1 MNEMVIF
8 DAKTPASINFKDE
21 ALQRVS
27 LAIAENMAE
36 VGRIYNDAKERTE
49 AVNRALAPLFAEV
62 VNGKLYEKGGY
73 KSLDAYS
80 EEVFGIKKSMAY
92 MLARVGNAFFLTDNE
107 YTRKARDTFSVST
120 LGELCNSDRVAIA
133 SAIDAGEL
141 TADTEQKTVREW
153 GASHRKD
160 GKSAKEKVVPTFDLF
175 VVHPTAPDGKR
186 KIAEDITKEEL
197 SGKAWEH
204 TGMIGVQR
212 YITTVKMDGDKASAA
227 QHFVA
232 VSESGIAF
240 LFEYRPHV
248 TAEKAKKAKKEGFDL
263 QAYLASLTPAQLASL
278 QEQVAAKVAG
288 PDDGSEDAYTAED
301 VHKEAGL
308 F

>member
-8 DAKTPASINFKDE
+8 DAKSPANINFKDE
-21 ALQRVS
+21 TLQRVS
-27 LAIAENMAE
+27 LAIAENMTE
-36 VGRIYNDAKERTE
+36 VARIYNDAKERTE

-133 SAIDAGEL
+133 EAIDAGEL
-141 TADTEQKTVREW
+141 TAETEQKTVREW

-160 GKSAKEKVVPTFDLF
+160 GKSAKEKVVQTFDLYF
-175 VVHPTAPDGKR
+175 IHPTAPGGKR
-186 KIAEDITKEEL
+186 KIAEDLTKSECEQAAI
-197 SGKAWEH
+197 SHA
-204 TGMIGVQR
+204 GMNGDAA
-212 YITTVKMDGDKASAA
+212 YFTTVKMDGDKASAA

-232 VSESGIAF
+232 VSSSGIAF

-248 TAEKAKKAKKEGFDL
+248 TPAKPKKAKKESFDL

-278 QEQVAAKVAG
+278 QEQAAAKAAEL
-288 PDDGSEDAYTAED
+288 DTDGE
-301 VHKEAGL
+301 
-308 F
+308 

>member
-8 DAKTPASINFKDE
+8 DAKTPANINFKDE

-107 YTRKARDTFSVST
+107 YTRKARETFSVST

-133 SAIDAGEL
+133 GAIDAGEL
-141 TADTEQKTVREW
+141 TAETEQKTVREW

-160 GKSAKEKVVPTFDLF
+160 GKNTSEKVVQTFDLF
-175 VVHPTAPDGKR
+175 VIHPTAPEGKR
-186 KIAEDITKEEL
+186 KFAENLTKQEL
-197 SGKAWEH
+197 EAEAVKHAGMVESGHYTA
-204 TGMIGVQR
+204 TI
-212 YITTVKMDGDKASAA
+212 KMDGDKPSAA
-227 QHFVA
+227 QHFIITSPTGV
-232 VSESGIAF
+232 AF

-248 TAEKAKKAKKEGFDL
+248 TPAKKE
-263 QAYLASLTPAQLASL
+263 SLVLR
-278 QEQVAAKVAG
+278 V
-288 PDDGSEDAYTAED
+288 
-301 VHKEAGL
+301 
-308 F
+308 